1 MLERNQ
7 SNCQWYKVGSSR
19 QSLKHPR
26 NLTTKPIKNKI
37 NVTVYISFDI
47 TTTASLFSFFLGI
60 TKYSTHFYVE

>member
-1 MLERNQ
+1 MFERNQ

-26 NLTTKPIKNKI
+26 KLTTKPIKKYI

-47 TTTASLFSFFLGI
+47 ITAASLFFFFLGI
-60 TKYSTHFYVE
+60 TKYSTYFYAE